1 MSDDWK
7 VYQNNRT
14 VSEGWELPPPPSW
27 RSFTQQT
34 TAAASEQERRGIHF
48 YAEEEEINMINAAL
62 YLRRPL
68 LVTGKPG
75 TGKTSLAYSVAYE
88 LGLGEVLYWPITT
101 RTTLKDG
108 LYNYDA
114 VGRLQDA
121 KLQGDENLSR
131 IGKYIT
137 LGPLG
142 TALLPTKKP
151 RVLLIDEIDKSDV
164 DLPNDLLHVFEN
176 GEFTIPELTRIAT
189 SQPTMK
195 VQTAYTT
202 ADAADESSD
211 AYADVIK
218 GRVRCT
224 TFPFVI
230 LTSNG
235 ERDFPPAFL
244 RRCLRLTMSEPK
256 ESRLRQIVAAQLGE
270 TDAEEVTKR
279 IKAFM
284 AQRSEG
290 DMATDQLLN
299 ALYIV
304 SQGQLSPQG
313 TTREELVKKLLQRL
327 DSREAL

>member
-1 MSDDWK
+1 MSDWK
-7 VYQNNRT
+7 VYKNDRKTYDN
-14 VSEGWELPPPPSW
+14 WELPAPPSW
-27 RSFTQQT
+27 RTFSSQT
-34 TAAASEQERRGIHF
+34 TAAASEQERRGTLF
-48 YAEEEEINMINAAL
+48 YAEEEEINMVNAAL

-88 LGLGEVLYWPITT
+88 LNLGEVLYWPITT

-121 KLQGDENLSR
+121 KLAPEDSLNR

-142 TALLPTKKP
+142 TALLPSKRP

-176 GEFTIPELTRIAT
+176 GDFKIPELTRIAT
-189 SQPTMK
+189 SQPVVK

-202 ADAADESSD
+202 ADVADENSA
-211 AYADVIK
+211 AYADIPK
-218 GRVRCT
+218 GQVRCT
-224 TFPFVI
+224 TFPFVV

-244 RRCLRLTMSEPK
+244 RRCLRLDMAEPK
-256 ESRLRQIVAAQLGE
+256 KERLRQIVAAHLGE
-270 TDAEEVTKR
+270 TNTDEVTKR
-279 IKAFM
+279 IDQFM
-284 AQRSEG
+284 SQRTEG

-299 ALYIV
+299 AIYLV

-313 TTREELVKKLLQRL
+313 TTREELVKALLKRL
-327 DSREAL
+327 DSRESI